1 VRFGLTG
8 DVPPR
13 SRGGQ
18 IGGQIGGSARSA
30 GDAAGLPSLHQHYAH
45 EVHECASCGAAVV
58 VSDAAFCCRCGQ
70 PLRGWCPSCHAAVRG
85 GRFCIECGEPL
96 ET

>member
-1 VRFGLTG
+1 MRFGLTG

-18 IGGQIGGSARSA
+18 PAGARNTTAVPNQATSPAARGQQPDG
-30 GDAAGLPSLHQHYAH
+30 
-45 EVHECASCGAAVV
+45 HECGSCGAPVLV
-58 VSDAAFCCRCGQ
+58 PDAAFCCRCGE
-70 PLRGWCPSCHAAVRG
+70 PLRGWCRSCHAAVRG
-85 GRFCIECGEPL
+85 GRFCMECGEPL